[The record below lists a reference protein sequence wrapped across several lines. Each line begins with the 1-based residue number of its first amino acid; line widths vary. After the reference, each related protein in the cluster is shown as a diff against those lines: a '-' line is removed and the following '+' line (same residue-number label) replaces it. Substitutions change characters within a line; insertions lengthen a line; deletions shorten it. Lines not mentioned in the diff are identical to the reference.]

1 MNRGGAAPDFV
12 RLSLHEVWLQAAQ
25 TVRGHRLRS
34 LLLILGVSIGVATL
48 LAIVTIV
55 SGLSERI
62 REDIVSASRPYLYV
76 GRYTG
81 LGGEDVDVKL
91 RRRQLEPDLIPLAA
105 AVPGADRVDYMIQ
118 THTGDVVTYGQER
131 TQFVQTVGASEHF
144 AVMYSYAL
152 GEGRFFTRQ
161 ELDARER
168 VCVLGYGPR
177 KDLFPRLDPI
187 GRAVNLRGRSY
198 RIVGTMAER
207 KSIVGAMGENY
218 IVIPWTTFE
227 KDFLD
232 RGREDRSLAV
242 TVAEGHTIATVREG
256 LIGALRAGRALR
268 PTQPDDFDIVTSE
281 TYGAMVDG
289 ITGAIAVILTV
300 LASIGLL
307 VGGIGVM
314 NIMLI
319 SVTERTREIGV
330 CMALGSRRRDILMQ
344 VLLESGTLTLV
355 GGVLG
360 ILLGYLLSYGMTKVL
375 AFPFRVDPLT
385 TVIAVVFSAGIGVVC
400 GIYPANCAAKLD
412 PVEALRSE

>member
-1 MNRGGAAPDFV
+1 MSDPRHRPAV
-12 RLSLHEVWLQAAQ
+12 RLPLREVWVQAAH
-25 TVRGHRLRS
+25 TIGGHRLRS

-55 SGLSERI
+55 SGLSDRI

-76 GRYTG
+76 SRYTH
-81 LGGEDVDVKL
+81 LGGEDITDKL
-91 RRRQLEPDLIPLAA
+91 RRRQLEPELIPVAA
-105 AVPGADRVDYMIQ
+105 AVTGADHVDYMIQ
-118 THTGDVVTYGQER
+118 SHTGDVLTYGQER
-131 TQFVQTVGASEHF
+131 TQFVQTVGASENF
-144 AVMYSYAL
+144 AIMYSYQVE
-152 GEGRFFTRQ
+152 EGRFFTRQ
-161 ELDARER
+161 ELEVRER

-177 KDLFPRLDPI
+177 NDLFPRLDPI
-187 GRAVNLRGRSY
+187 GRVLNLRGRSY

-207 KSIVGAMGENY
+207 KSITGAMGENY
-218 IVIPWTTFE
+218 VVVPWTTFE

-242 TVAEGHTIATVREG
+242 TVAEGYELAEVRET
-256 LIGALRAGRALR
+256 LQGAMRAGRGLR

-330 CMALGSRRRDILMQ
+330 RMALGSRRRDVLWQ
-344 VLLESGTLTLV
+344 VLLESGTLTMI
-355 GGVLG
+355 GGVVG
-360 ILLGYLLSYGMTKVL
+360 IVLGYVLSYGMTRIL
-375 AFPFRVDPLT
+375 AFPFKVDPVT
-385 TVIAVVFSAGIGVVC
+385 TAVAVVFSAGIGVVC
-400 GIYPANCAAKLD
+400 GIYPANRAAKLD

>member
-1 MNRGGAAPDFV
+1 MSDPRTGQALV
-12 RLSLHEVWLQAAQ
+12 RVPLGEVWRQAAH
-25 TVRGHRLRS
+25 TIRGHRMRS

-62 REDIVSASRPYLYV
+62 RQDIVSASRPYLYV
-76 GRYTG
+76 ARYTS
-81 LGGEDVDVKL
+81 LGGEDIAAKL
-91 RRRQLEPDLIPLAA
+91 RRRQLDPGLIPLAMS
-105 AVPGADRVDYMIQ
+105 VPGADHVDYMIQ
-118 THTGDVVTYGQER
+118 SHAGDVLTYGNER
-131 TQFVQTVGASEHF
+131 TQFVQTVGASENF
-144 AVMYSYAL
+144 AIMYSYQV

-161 ELDARER
+161 ELEARER

-177 KDLFPRLDPI
+177 RDLFPRLDPV
-187 GRAVNLRGRSY
+187 GRILNIRGRGY

-207 KSIVGAMGENY
+207 KSITGAMGENY

-242 TVAEGHTIATVREG
+242 TVAEGHQVEEVREA
-256 LIGALRAGRALR
+256 LTGALRAGRGLR
-268 PTQPDDFDIVTSE
+268 PSQPDDFDIVSSE
-281 TYGAMVDG
+281 TYGALVDG

-330 CMALGSRRRDILMQ
+330 RMALGSRRRDVLLQ
-344 VLLESGTLTLV
+344 VLLESGTLTLL
-355 GGVLG
+355 GGVVG
-360 ILLGYLLSYGMTKVL
+360 IVLGYVLSYGMTKIL
-375 AFPFRVDPLT
+375 AFPFRVDVLT

-400 GIYPANCAAKLD
+400 GIYPANRAAKLD

>member
-1 MNRGGAAPDFV
+1 MSDHQQPRFV
-12 RLSLHEVWLQAAQ
+12 RLPLGEVWVQAAH

-76 GRYTG
+76 ARFTH
-81 LGGEDVDVKL
+81 LGGEDITAML
-91 RRRQLEPDLIPLAA
+91 RRRQLQPELIPLVA
-105 AVPGADRVDYMIQ
+105 AVRGAERVDYMIQ
-118 THTGDVVTYGQER
+118 SHSGVVLTYGQER
-131 TQFVQTVGASEHF
+131 TQFVQTVGASENF
-144 AVMYSYAL
+144 AIMYSYQV

-168 VCVLGYGPR
+168 VVVLGYGPR

-187 GRAVNLRGRSY
+187 GRTLNVRGRSY
-198 RIVGTMAER
+198 RIVGAMAER
-207 KSIVGAMGENY
+207 KSITGAMGENY
-218 IVIPWTTFE
+218 LVIPWTTFE

-242 TVAEGHTIATVREG
+242 TVADGYTLDEVRES
-256 LIGALRAGRALR
+256 LQGALRAGRGLR
-268 PTQPDDFDIVTSE
+268 PSQPDDFEIVTSE

-330 CMALGSRRRDILMQ
+330 RMALGSRRRDVLLQ
-344 VLLESGTLTLV
+344 VLLESATLTLAGGIV
-355 GGVLG
+355 GIVF
-360 ILLGYLLSYGMTKVL
+360 GYLLSYGMTKIL
-375 AFPFRVDPLT
+375 AFPFRVDPVT
-385 TVIAVVFSAGIGVVC
+385 TVVAVVFSAGIGIVC
-400 GIYPANCAAKLD
+400 GIYPANRAAKLD

>member
-1 MNRGGAAPDFV
+1 MSDARRGQPLV
-12 RLSLHEVWLQAAQ
+12 RVPLGEVWRQAWH
-25 TVRGHRLRS
+25 TIRGHRMRS

-76 GRYTG
+76 ARYTA
-81 LGGEDVDVKL
+81 LGGEDVTAKL
-91 RRRQLEPDLIPLAA
+91 RRRQLDPGLVPLAM
-105 AVPGADRVDYMIQ
+105 AVPGADHVDYMIQ
-118 THTGDVVTYGQER
+118 SHAGDVLTYGNER
-131 TQFVQTVGASEHF
+131 TQFVQTVGASENF
-144 AVMYSYAL
+144 AIMYSYQV
-152 GEGRFFTRQ
+152 GEGRFFSRQ
-161 ELDARER
+161 ELETRER

-177 KDLFPRLDPI
+177 RDLFPRLDPV
-187 GRAVNLRGRSY
+187 GRTLNIRGRGY
-198 RIVGTMAER
+198 RIVGAMAER
-207 KSIVGAMGENY
+207 KSITGAMGENY

-242 TVAEGHTIATVREG
+242 TVAEGHAVEEVREA
-256 LIGALRAGRALR
+256 LTGALRAGRSLR
-268 PTQPDDFDIVTSE
+268 PSQPDDFDIVSSE
-281 TYGAMVDG
+281 TYGALVDG

-330 CMALGSRRRDILMQ
+330 RMALGSRRRDVLLQ
-344 VLLESGTLTLV
+344 VLLESGTLTMI
-355 GGVLG
+355 GGVVG
-360 ILLGYLLSYGMTKVL
+360 IVLGYVLSYGMTKIL
-375 AFPFRVDPLT
+375 AFPFRVDVLT
-385 TVIAVVFSAGIGVVC
+385 TAVAVVFSAGIGVVC
-400 GIYPANCAAKLD
+400 GIYPANRAAKLD